1 MEIHQMDVKTAFLNG
16 DLEEEIYMEQP
27 EGFTHE
33 GEHLVCK
40 LHKSLYGLKQSPRAW
55 NQKLDAFLKSIE
67 FTRSD
72 ADFSVYVAQVKDVK
86 FFIVVYVD
94 DLILVC
100 NNKDKLLQV
109 KEELSRKFEMKDLGD
124 LHFFL
129 GMEVERDRA
138 QRLLYINQIG
148 YLKEIL
154 KRFRMED
161 CKAIGVPL
169 DPKMKL
175 KKNVNKDDEMVK
187 VPYQQAVG
195 SLMYAMLCTRP
206 DLAYPI
212 SVVSQHM
219 ANPSLEHWI
228 AVKRIFRYLQ
238 GTLRFKLRFGGLSL
252 QDVVGYCDADWAGDL
267 EDRRS
272 TTGFVFMM
280 GGGATSWSSKRQPT
294 IALSTTEAE
303 YMASTQA
310 TKEAIWM
317 NKLMKELGYMKEKKA
332 MVIRC
337 DNQGAISL
345 TKNPTQHART
355 KHIDVQHHFVRERV
369 ENGEVTFEYCSTEE
383 MVADVLTKALPK
395 ERHYKLISMFGL
407 ETS

>member
-1 MEIHQMDVKTAFLNG
+1 
-16 DLEEEIYMEQP
+16 
-27 EGFTHE
+27 
-33 GEHLVCK
+33 
-40 LHKSLYGLKQSPRAW
+40 
-55 NQKLDAFLKSIE
+55 
-67 FTRSD
+67 
-72 ADFSVYVAQVKDVK
+72 
-86 FFIVVYVD
+86 
-94 DLILVC
+94 
-100 NNKDKLLQV
+100 
-109 KEELSRKFEMKDLGD
+109 
-124 LHFFL
+124 
-129 GMEVERDRA
+129 
-138 QRLLYINQIG
+138 
-148 YLKEIL
+148 
-154 KRFRMED
+154 
-161 CKAIGVPL
+161 
-169 DPKMKL
+169 
-175 KKNVNKDDEMVK
+175 MVK

-238 GTLRFKLRFGGLSL
+238 GTLQFKLRFGGLSP

-280 GGGATSWSSKRQPT
+280 GGGATSWSSKRQPI
-294 IALSTTEAE
+294 IALSTTEAQ

-317 NKLMKELGYMKEKKA
+317 TKLMKELGYMKEKKA

-345 TKNPTQHART
+345 TKNPTQHARK
-355 KHIDVQHHFVRERV
+355 KHIDVQHHFVREWV
-369 ENGEVTFEYCSTEE
+369 ENGEVTFEYCSTKE